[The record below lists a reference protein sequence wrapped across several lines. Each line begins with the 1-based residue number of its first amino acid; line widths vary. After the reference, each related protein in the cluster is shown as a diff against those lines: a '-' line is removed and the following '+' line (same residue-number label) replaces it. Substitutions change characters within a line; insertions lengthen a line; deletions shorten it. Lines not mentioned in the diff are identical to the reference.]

1 MPLGRGTVLAGI
13 PNELREF
20 TELVGS
26 LSPDALHR
34 PTRCDGWEVGDV
46 AGHVIG
52 VVVDVTEGR
61 LEGQGTAAVNQRQAA
76 ERAGRTAAELADE
89 LASASPRLMS
99 LLESLPEEAWS
110 GPSLGDPR
118 YSLGFAVE
126 AIWFDTYVH
135 ADDIRAAI
143 GAPSLRSA
151 GLRCAVHHVA
161 GYLEQRG
168 HALTV
173 ELDGIE
179 RFDVAGGGQVVKGDP
194 LTFVLAATG
203 RGDPAALGLDETI
216 NVYGAS

>member
-1 MPLGRGTVLAGI
+1 MSLDRGPTLAGI
-13 PNELREF
+13 PDELRDF

-26 LSPDALHR
+26 LTSDQLHR
-34 PTRCDGWEVGDV
+34 PTRCDGWAVADV

-61 LEGQGTAAVNQRQAA
+61 LEGQGTAPVNERQAK
-76 ERAGRTAAELADE
+76 ERAGRTGAELADE
-89 LASASPRLMS
+89 LSIAAPRLSS
-99 LLESLPEEAWS
+99 LLESLPPESWD
-110 GPSLGDPR
+110 GPSFGDPR
-118 YSLGFAVE
+118 YTLGFAVE
-126 AIWFDTYVH
+126 AIWFDTYLH

-168 HALTV
+168 QSLTLD
-173 ELDGIE
+173 LDGIE
-179 RFDVAGGGQVVKGDP
+179 RIDVGGGGQVVHGDP

-203 RGDPAALGLDETI
+203 RGDPAVLGLDETI
-216 NVYGAS
+216 NVYGS